1 MSIRNPVLFGLKVA
15 FNFTDALSKFE
26 CLSNLGLDIRDLDVI
41 RGINEEV
48 VKLDL
53 QNVSGLDVNLTRY
66 LDRLKSDTGLYSGIV
81 NELGGYQYTLQG
93 NLEAFG
99 PLSGGA
105 VRYQYIPS
113 DKGSGLTK
121 SDLKYGDISTSRVS
135 SWSGSSPD
143 ETDTDQAISYGASVQ
158 VKGAVKVGQ
167 RPGWAGPG
175 STEAVI
181 NVLDT
186 PEPIRF
192 PTEIATDVLEIELN
206 GATKYLY
213 AMRGIPVIFTT
224 AFKNLSM
231 NFEFLP
237 IAAGNPVFTIQ
248 ATDLSE
254 SEITSTPPS
263 SGNIS
268 RLRYNSP
275 SYKERFV
282 KLYYP
287 PNNIRGITASSLNIR
302 HLPRVKFFNLD
313 NITVS
318 NNLLG
323 EMPDWR
329 EINYVY
335 DRDVPENAPTSSL
348 RYINIG
354 NNPVNQTDDENLQQ
368 FGTDVVERLPKQ
380 LRDYYGDGTYNAHTT
395 FKLIHESCV
404 IVCTSTEYNA
414 IIVDPST
421 KVDNSFTQQLV
432 SGGPNETTIVNGYY
446 WDKQV
451 HPVTGEYYV
460 YVKEP
465 KITKDSSWTTVNI
478 SDEIGW
484 QSIVITTFN
493 RYKSYFKPLN
503 LATRCP
509 NLQTYR
515 QRNSSGRRIYKNTNT
530 KGPDPA
536 GQQANVKYQTD
547 YEYTPSVD
555 LSAIKTYDVYDNSYN
570 KLARE
575 FTSPSEFLGAGASSA
590 LTSFTVSEN
599 ESLSEIA
606 DLLDFNLMNNISS
619 IDIYDTG
626 LPIPSNLTSKTSLT
640 SLNCNYTRFPSR
652 TDPSPL
658 PSAYPVP
665 HPSGGFVDAQGNGN
679 PSAMTNNLFRAK
691 YPLTETEYE
700 LNGCTS
706 LSSLSFYGSRLSG
719 MIPKF
724 LGNDNLSSIDFRYT
738 SIEGGRPKEFGAVL
752 SGRRYVMWDDTFED
766 AQNIKSIRIRS
777 DVLGRNIG
785 IYNPVTKEYTEAS
798 FQGSTFSLPLLETI
812 DITSTNQYLKGAFFN
827 TNNTPNLKYLYSIS
841 SGWGQDIPGGAT
853 LPSFAANTN
862 IIEINLSGN
871 NFSGNI
877 VLTNANKLRK
887 YYVQNNIIN
896 GVDLNNFSGLSSL
909 QYFIISNNKMRGQ
922 IPNFSVACPNI
933 QYISLANNEHGIP
946 SVGGNSVFVPGSL
959 ANCPKLKSFDI
970 SNNKLNENTVDDILK
985 DAVDNY
991 NNAPRRNVVINVG
1004 GDNQGPSTN
1013 PVPIQ
1018 STVTTTTNEIFTV
1031 SQNPLSPQTTFFK
1044 PQDFS
1049 IDLKDGVS
1057 TLDPNFQFST
1067 EVKQNGVDITNTLNI
1082 QYGSDVIQWVSG
1094 AFPPDGATIEI
1105 IVTTVQTVTT
1115 IVETGGLNT
1124 LKQLRQLG
1132 WIITVNNDNNNI
1144 T

>member
-15 FNFTDALSKFE
+15 FNFSDALSKFQ
-26 CLSNLGLDIRDLDVI
+26 CLENLGLDIRDLDVI
-41 RGINEEV
+41 RGINEKV

-237 IAAGNPVFTIQ
+237 IAAGNPVFTLQ

-254 SEITSTPPS
+254 PEITSTPPS

-275 SYKERFV
+275 AYKERFV

-287 PNNIRGITASSLNIR
+287 PNNIKGITASSLNIR
-302 HLPRVKFFNLD
+302 NLPRVKFFNLD
-313 NITVS
+313 NITIS
-318 NNLLG
+318 SNLLG

-335 DRDVPENAPTSSL
+335 DRDVPTNTPTSSL

-354 NNPVNQTDDENLQQ
+354 KNPVNQTDDENLQQ

-380 LRDYYGDGTYNAHTT
+380 LREYYGDGTYNAHTT

-404 IVCTSTEYNA
+404 IVCTFSEYNNV
-414 IIVDPST
+414 IVDPST
-421 KVDNSFTQQLV
+421 KVDNSFSQQLV
-432 SGGPNETTIVNGYY
+432 SAGPTETTIVNGYY
-446 WDKQV
+446 WDKQI

-465 KITKDSSWTTVNI
+465 KITKDSNWTNVNI
-478 SDEIGW
+478 SDETDW
-484 QSIVITTFN
+484 QSIVTGTFT

-503 LATRCP
+503 LTTRCP

-530 KGPDPA
+530 KGPKPD
-536 GQQANVKYQTD
+536 GNLANVEYQTQ

-555 LSAIKTYDVYDNSYN
+555 LRSIKVYDVYDNSYN

-575 FTSPSEFLGAGASSA
+575 FTNPSEFISGDST
-590 LTSFTVSEN
+590 LTSFTVGEN
-599 ESLSEIA
+599 ESLSGSA
-606 DLLDFNLMNNISS
+606 DSLDFTLMGVISDINL
-619 IDIYDTG
+619 YDTS
-626 LPIPSNLTSKTSLT
+626 LPIPSGLKTKTSLK

-652 TDPSPL
+652 SNPSPL
-658 PSAYPVP
+658 PSAYPIL
-665 HPSGGFVDAQGNGN
+665 HPSGGYVDADGNGN
-679 PSAMTNNLFRAK
+679 PSGMTNNLFNVK
-691 YPLTETEYE
+691 YPVTETEYE
-700 LNGCTS
+700 LNGCTG
-706 LSSLSFYGSRLSG
+706 LSSLKFYGSRLSG

-738 SIEGGRPKEFGAVL
+738 SIEGGRPKEAGEIL

-777 DVLGRNIG
+777 GVLGRNIG
-785 IYNPVTKEYTEAS
+785 IYDSATKAYTQAG
-798 FQGSTFSLPLLETI
+798 FQGSTFSLPLIETI
-812 DITSTNQYLKGAFFN
+812 DITSTNQYLRGPFFN
-827 TNNTPNLKYLYSIS
+827 TNNSPNLKYLYSIS
-841 SGWGQDIPGGAT
+841 SGWGQDLVGGAT
-853 LPSFAANTN
+853 LPSFAANPN
-862 IIEINLSGN
+862 MVEINLSGN

-877 VLTNANKLRK
+877 VLTNANKLKK

-896 GVDLNNFSGLSSL
+896 GFDLNNFSGLNNL
-909 QYFIISNNKMRGQ
+909 QYLIASNNKMRGQ
-922 IPNFSVACPNI
+922 LPNFSVACPNI
-933 QYISLANNEHGIP
+933 QYISLSNNEHGIP
-946 SVGGNSVFVPGSL
+946 SVAGNVVFVPGSL
-959 ANCPKLKSFDI
+959 VNCPKLKSFDI
-970 SNNKLNENTVDDILK
+970 SENSLNGNVIDDILE
-985 DAVDNY
+985 DAVANY
-991 NNAPRRNVVINVG
+991 NNAPRRNVVINLG
-1004 GDNQGPSTN
+1004 GNNQGPTSNKVPQTST
-1013 PVPIQ
+1013 
-1018 STVTTTTNEIFTV
+1018 TTTTTNEIFTV
-1031 SQNPLSPQTTFFK
+1031 SQNPLSPQTIFFK

-1067 EVKQNGVDITNTLNI
+1067 QIKQNGVDITNTLNI
-1082 QYGSDVIQWVSG
+1082 QYGSDVIEWVSG

-1115 IVETGGLNT
+1115 LVETGGLNT

-1132 WIITVNNDNNNI
+1132 WIITVNDG
-1144 T
+1144 